1 MPTDSRAH
9 GIRRRVISLARQV
22 YCELGWGWREEVY
35 REALVTELQQA
46 GLSTSSEVA
55 MPVVYKGKALS
66 HVSVRWDIMVEQCVL
81 VELKAVQNLKPG
93 ALRQCQRYASI
104 AQNANCLCIAI
115 NFPDRPNAGLQTQ
128 CQV

>member
-1 MPTDSRAH
+1 MPADSRAH
-9 GIRRRVISLARQV
+9 GIRRRVISLARIV
-22 YCELGWGWREEVY
+22 YLQLGWGWREEVY
-35 REALVTELQQA
+35 REALVMELQQA

-55 MPVVYKGKALS
+55 MPIVYKGTTLS

-104 AQNANCLCIAI
+104 AHDGNCLCVAI
-115 NFPDRPNAGLQTQ
+115 NFPDRPNAGIQMQ